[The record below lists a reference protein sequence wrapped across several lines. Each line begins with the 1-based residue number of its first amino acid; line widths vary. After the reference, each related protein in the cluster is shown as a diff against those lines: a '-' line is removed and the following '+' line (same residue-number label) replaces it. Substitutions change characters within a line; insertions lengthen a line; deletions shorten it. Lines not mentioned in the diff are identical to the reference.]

1 MLQKRALL
9 PNISEKSLVT
19 KKSTSGICSN
29 MTLMS
34 DLVEWPPLDI
44 FWQVVEDLLSEMYMK
59 SQPSLD
65 EYEPATKRFL
75 AYLFFIVCG
84 LNQDQINVIF
94 YAAIPYCY
102 NTAKK
107 ADKIRASKS

>member
-1 MLQKRALL
+1 
-9 PNISEKSLVT
+9 
-19 KKSTSGICSN
+19 
-29 MTLMS
+29 MS

-107 ADKIRASKS
+107 ADKIRASKSWEFTHMWIENQLISKIMEDLKL